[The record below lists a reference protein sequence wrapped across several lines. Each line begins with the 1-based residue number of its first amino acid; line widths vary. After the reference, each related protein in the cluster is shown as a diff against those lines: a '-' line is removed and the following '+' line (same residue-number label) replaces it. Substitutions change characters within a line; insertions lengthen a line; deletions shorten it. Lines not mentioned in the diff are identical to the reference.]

1 MPRVTDIMLMQ
12 QMEQPTLTI
21 RTRAAVQSL
30 PQVIGQSYGL
40 IAQYLAELNELVAD
54 VPFVCYHNLDMQ
66 NLDVEIGFPVPA
78 ALPAKGSV
86 QPGRIPAG
94 LTVSC
99 VHRGPYAAMAPVYE
113 EMSDWIDK
121 NGFAATNIVYECYL
135 NGPEFSQD
143 ELLTRIVMPVR
154 KK

>member
-12 QMEQPTLTI
+12 EMSQPTLVV
-21 RTRAAVQSL
+21 RTHAAVQDL

-40 IAQYLAELNELVAD
+40 IAQYLAELGELAAG

-86 QPGRIPAG
+86 QPSRIPAG
-94 LTVSC
+94 PTVSC
-99 VHRGPYAAMAPVYE
+99 IHRGPYAAMAPVYE
-113 EMSDWIDK
+113 EMTEWIDK
-121 NGFAATNIVYECYL
+121 NGLAATNIVYECYL
-135 NGPEFSQD
+135 NSPEFSED